1 MSVDERTGECDM
13 EEQTFTIS
21 LEITVTAANLDE
33 ADDMAHDILDWAI
46 TSHGAAAAVLGI
58 EVQGEEVEG

>member
-1 MSVDERTGECDM
+1 M
-13 EEQTFTIS
+13 EERQYTIS

-46 TSHGAAAAVLGI
+46 TNHGAAAAVLGI
-58 EVQGEEVEG
+58 EVQEEEDA